1 MNCHVCHSDVSP
13 NAKFCQNCGIQIQQV
28 NTNHNTDV
36 EVQVLNPKK
45 GSWIYW
51 ILGAFVFLIVINGL
65 ISHDGHRGV
74 ASKTSTEVKPI
85 LPPKPVLTETEKT
98 SILKKFS
105 KSRDKMDGIT
115 WYESKRDKDTYD
127 SRIMLYMGA
136 NADSYWLRMKIR
148 YYGDDWL
155 FLEGVKF
162 LIDGTV
168 IDYPFNKYEVKR
180 DNSGGS
186 VWEWVD
192 VKVNENEMGLL
203 TLLADGNSI
212 EMRFLGSQYR
222 RDRKI
227 TKAERQAIKDMLSA
241 FEKLK

>member
-1 MNCHVCHSDVSP
+1 M
-13 NAKFCQNCGIQIQQV
+13 
-28 NTNHNTDV
+28 NHNTHIEGQD
-36 EVQVLNPKK
+36 LNPRK

-51 ILGAFVFLIVINGL
+51 ILGVLVFLILLNGL
-65 ISHDGHRGV
+65 IGHDGHRGV
-74 ASKTSTEVKPI
+74 ASKAPVEVKTI
-85 LPPKPVLTETEKT
+85 LPPKPALTEAEKV
-98 SILKKFS
+98 SILKRFS
-105 KSRDKMDGIT
+105 KSRDKMEGIT
-115 WYESKRDKDTYD
+115 WYESKRDKETYD
-127 SRIMLYMGA
+127 SRMMLYMGSTT
-136 NADSYWLRMKIR
+136 DSYWLRMKIR

-180 DNSGGS
+180 DNSSGS
-186 VWEWVD
+186 VWEWID

-203 TLLADGNSI
+203 TLLANGNST
-212 EMRFLGSQYR
+212 EMRFIGSQYR